1 MVNESQKQKMY
12 ETLRGQVSERLMRAL
27 ESPPENLENLSLGEL
42 INTLFL
48 VHGALGSTG
57 NFNVTF
63 GAALKMVGR
72 EMMWHEPDAKPAVS
86 EPEQRVN

>member
-1 MVNESQKQKMY
+1 VANESQKQKMY
-12 ETLRGQVSERLMRAL
+12 DTLRGQVSKRLMRAL
-27 ESPPENLENLSLGEL
+27 DSSPENLENLSLGEL

-63 GAALKMVGR
+63 AAALKMVGQT
-72 EMMWHEPDAKPAVS
+72 MMWHEPDVKPTVA

>member
-1 MVNESQKQKMY
+1 MADESQKQKMY
-12 ETLRGQVSERLMRAL
+12 ETLRGQVSMRLMRAL
-27 ESPPENLENLSLGEL
+27 DSTPENLENLSLGEL

-72 EMMWHEPDAKPAVS
+72 EMMWHEPDTKPAVA